1 MRYFW
6 IGLILVI
13 KNQALQ
19 MGNKHFLPKDN
30 CLDQMDFIRRQI
42 IQNSA

>member
-1 MRYFW
+1 MSYCW

-13 KNQALQ
+13 KKKVLQ
-19 MGNKHFLPKDN
+19 MGNKHLLPKDN
-30 CLDQMDFIRRQI
+30 YLEQMDFIKRQF